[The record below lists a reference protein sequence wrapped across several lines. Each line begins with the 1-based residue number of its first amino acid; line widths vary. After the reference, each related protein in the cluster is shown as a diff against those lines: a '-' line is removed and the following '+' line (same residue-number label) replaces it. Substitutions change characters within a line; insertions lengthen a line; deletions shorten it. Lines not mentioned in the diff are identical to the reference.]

1 MEQDR
6 TEQQKEQPETLEQ
19 ERLPYEPPRVTKKRE
34 VARVTLFSGS
44 GVSGPALT
52 GPG

>member
-1 MEQDR
+1 MEEICKDQHQE
-6 TEQQKEQPETLEQ
+6 TETREVEAK
-19 ERLPYEPPRVTKKRE
+19 LPYETPRVTKKRE